1 MKKVFFVILSGILM
15 TNVASACAPS
25 YQTEQVVVTEQITV
39 VENTYSAPRVHN
51 VVVRRPYVS
60 HVAEPVRVKTH
71 TEIIDHYQVYQPVT
85 VYQPVG
91 TQIQRRVIPATNCH
105 KCHF

>member
-15 TNVASACAPS
+15 FDAAIAGVS
-25 YQTEQVVVTEQITV
+25 YTQTEQVVVTEQITV
-39 VENTYSAPRVHN
+39 VENTYSAPRVRN
-51 VVVRRPYVS
+51 VVVRPCANR
-60 HVAEPVRVKTH
+60 VAEPVRVKTH
-71 TEIIDHYQVYQPVT
+71 TEVIDHYQVYQPVT
-85 VYQPVG
+85 VYKPMG